1 MTTPRETLV
10 AYLRDAYAMEQE
22 ALSIL
27 DRQIQRADGQP
38 HLGDRLRQHRDE
50 TEHQAERLEAALH
63 RLGADTSALK
73 TVGAKLSGFVQAAL
87 TGMADDEVVKDL
99 MAAYTYEQWEAVNY
113 RIIAVV
119 AEEAGEA
126 EVRRLAEESLAEEL
140 AMAEWLDTQVGP
152 VTRAYLARSGGPAGI
167 LTA

>member
-27 DRQIQRADGQP
+27 DRQIQRGQDLP
-38 HLGDRLRQHRDE
+38 GFADRLRQHRDE
-50 TEHQAERLEAALH
+50 TEHQAERLESALH

-73 TVGAKLSGFVQAAL
+73 TMGAKLSGLVQAAL

-99 MAAYTYEQWEAVNY
+99 MAAYTYEQWEVVNY
-113 RIIAVV
+113 RILAEV
-119 AEEAGEA
+119 ADAAGEP
-126 EVRRLAEESLAEEL
+126 EVRRLAEESLAEEQ
-140 AMAEWLDTQVGP
+140 AMARWLDGQVGP
-152 VTRAYLARSGGPAGI
+152 VTRAYLARAEGNDGV

>member
-27 DRQIQRADGQP
+27 DRQIQRAGSQP
-38 HLGDRLRQHRDE
+38 HLADRLRRHRDE

-63 RLGADTSALK
+63 RMGADTSALK
-73 TVGAKLSGFVQAAL
+73 TMGAKLSGFVQAAL

-119 AEEAGEA
+119 AEEAGEP

-140 AMAEWLDTQVGP
+140 AMAEWLDGQVAP
-152 VTRAYLARSGGPAGI
+152 VTRAYLARSGGNEGV